1 MLNQSLL
8 VLAAAETAG
17 LNYLQPEALNSDRH
31 RIIHN
36 LGIGIGIDKP
46 SLRNSLSDNAR

>member
-1 MLNQSLL
+1 

-17 LNYLQPEALNSDRH
+17 LNYLQPKVSNSDRH
-31 RIIHN
+31 SIIHN
-36 LGIGIGIDKP
+36 LGIGIDKP